1 MKAQFKYL
9 ISAVILVGILSS
21 WVSAPVKP
29 KKAEAVTIQASAV
42 CESCK
47 NRIEKALKSA
57 DGIITASLNL
67 DDKKIKV
74 KYDPDKTTP
83 DQIRTLIANTGYD
96 ADGVKKN
103 PDAFTALP
111 KCCQK
116 EGGACEHKNKK

>member
-1 MKAQFKYL
+1 MKTQFKFL
-9 ISAVILVGILSS
+9 LSAVILVAILSS

-29 KKAEAVTIQASAV
+29 RAEVVSIQTSAV

-47 NRIEKALKSA
+47 NRIEKALKST
-57 DGIITASLNL
+57 DGVISANLNL

-74 KYDPDKTTP
+74 KYSPDKISP
-83 DQIRTLIANTGYD
+83 NQIRTVIANTGYD

-116 EGGACEHKNKK
+116 EGGACEHKK